1 MVPGLNASTAWTC
14 GSLDNR
20 VRKSVIGG
28 RGEWL
33 GMWEHPEAT
42 YEFVEGPSEI
52 DLAVILA
59 KKEDSNVTG
68 HSLSTYDA
76 AIFSALIVK
85 RSRRIIN
92 FDAAI
97 LRKARG
103 QVSLNELA
111 MKGVECEMFSQ
122 ETMVKAGSFNQDQAR
137 ISACLL

>member
-1 MVPGLNASTAWTC
+1 MVGH
-14 GSLDNR
+14 
-20 VRKSVIGG
+20 V
-28 RGEWL
+28 
-33 GMWEHPEAT
+33 EHPEAT